1 MHQIQIETLD
11 FSVLSELESLLG
23 SNEYIDI
30 IQGRNFSGDL
40 TNIEL
45 YFRLA
50 TDVIAVL
57 TPIIT
62 LLIQKKRISSIKI
75 DGKKIE
81 LENVSHDL
89 AEEALRKRA
98 RAEKQKMR
106 AEKKQGVVKEKEE
119 QKENKEADAEEAKE
133 KVQKA
138 EPAETDKKTPQ
149 KETAEGS

>member
-11 FSVLSELESLLG
+11 FSVLSELESYFDN
-23 SNEYIDI
+23 NENIDI

-75 DGKKIE
+75 DGNKIE
-81 LENVSHDL
+81 LENVSHEL
-89 AEEALRKRA
+89 AEEAL
-98 RAEKQKMR
+98 
-106 AEKKQGVVKEKEE
+106 KKHFEMLQSGDGNDVATTNSNSGEDDNE
-119 QKENKEADAEEAKE
+119 
-133 KVQKA
+133 
-138 EPAETDKKTPQ
+138 
-149 KETAEGS
+149 

>member
-11 FSVLSELESLLG
+11 FSVLSELESYFDN
-23 SNEYIDI
+23 NENIDI

-75 DGKKIE
+75 DGNKIE
-81 LENVSHDL
+81 LENVSHEL
-89 AEEALRKRA
+89 AEEAL
-98 RAEKQKMR
+98 
-106 AEKKQGVVKEKEE
+106 KKHFEMLQSGDG
-119 QKENKEADAEEAKE
+119 NDAATTNSNSGEDNE
-133 KVQKA
+133 
-138 EPAETDKKTPQ
+138 
-149 KETAEGS
+149 

>member
-11 FSVLSELESLLG
+11 FSVLSELESYFDN
-23 SNEYIDI
+23 NENIDI

-50 TDVIAVL
+50 TDVIVVL

-75 DGKKIE
+75 DGNKIE
-81 LENVSHDL
+81 LENVSHEL
-89 AEEALRKRA
+89 AEEALRKHF
-98 RAEKQKMR
+98 EMMQSC
-106 AEKKQGVVKEKEE
+106 EE
-119 QKENKEADAEEAKE
+119 NDASTNSNSGGDDE
-133 KVQKA
+133 
-138 EPAETDKKTPQ
+138 
-149 KETAEGS
+149 

>member
-11 FSVLSELESLLG
+11 FNVLSELESYLG
-23 SNEYIDI
+23 ENENIDI

-62 LLIQKKRISSIKI
+62 LLIQKKRVSSIKI
-75 DGKKIE
+75 DGNKIE
-81 LENVSHDL
+81 LENVSHEL
-89 AEEALRKRA
+89 AEEALRKHF
-98 RAEKQKMR
+98 ETLQS
-106 AEKKQGVVKEKEE
+106 GEE
-119 QKENKEADAEEAKE
+119 NDVATNSNSGGDNE
-133 KVQKA
+133 
-138 EPAETDKKTPQ
+138 
-149 KETAEGS
+149 

>member
-11 FSVLSELESLLG
+11 FSVLSELESCLG
-23 SNEYIDI
+23 DNKSIDI
-30 IQGRNFSGDL
+30 IQGRNFSGDI

-75 DGKKIE
+75 DGNKIE
-81 LENVSHDL
+81 LENVSHEL
-89 AEEALRKRA
+89 AEEAL
-98 RAEKQKMR
+98 
-106 AEKKQGVVKEKEE
+106 KKHFEMLQSGDGNDATTINSNSS
-119 QKENKEADAEEAKE
+119 ENNE
-133 KVQKA
+133 
-138 EPAETDKKTPQ
+138 
-149 KETAEGS
+149 

>member
-89 AEEALRKRA
+89 AEEALRKHF
-98 RAEKQKMR
+98 EMMQYN
-106 AEKKQGVVKEKEE
+106 EE
-119 QKENKEADAEEAKE
+119 NSAGDDSNSGGASE
-133 KVQKA
+133 
-138 EPAETDKKTPQ
+138 
-149 KETAEGS
+149 